1 MTEPIVQE
9 GDPVLR
15 EKAKPVALKD
25 IQSPKI
31 KRLIA
36 RMKKLLSQESV
47 GVGLAA
53 PQVGE
58 SLRIFIVS
66 GRAFLPSVAEPAEVE
81 DGIEKS
87 TGEKKNAEP
96 VQVPPDMVFINPEI
110 IRKSRT
116 KLEMSEGCLS
126 VRGYYG
132 TVMRHEKMTLRALDE
147 HGKPF
152 TYHGSGLI
160 AHIFQHETD
169 HLEGTL
175 YIDKAVK
182 LQTEKEREELR
193 KLYPPGEKT
202 HHHGI

>member
-1 MTEPIVQE
+1 MTEPIVQD

-15 EKAKPVALKD
+15 QKAKPVALKD

-36 RMKKLLSQESV
+36 RMKKLLSQEAV

-66 GRAFLPSVAEPAEVE
+66 GRAFLPGVAEPAEVPAKE
-81 DGIEKS
+81 NPDVKP
-87 TGEKKNAEP
+87 AP
-96 VQVPPDMVFINPEI
+96 VQIPPDMVFINPEI

-147 HGKPF
+147 RGKPF

-193 KLYPPGEKT
+193 KQFPPGEKT